1 MAIDPVTGAAV
12 TYGLGWLWD
21 KISGGNDPQV
31 SYQSS
36 PEQTEML
43 KAIQPL
49 VERMAAFGTGTGGV
63 PYNIPDPQS
72 MMPTKGFMDRL
83 DPNVRAGLFEPFE
96 QGLDI
101 LEGRM
106 AGRGQLGNVRAG
118 MSGAAAD
125 VFGRFSQQ
133 FLPQVAQSAFQTMQ
147 PALQTGY
154 SALLEREKS
163 PYSSLLGMAPGLMP
177 TGFVQP
183 QQSNPLSTFSNFY
196 MMNSLLGSGT

>member
-1 MAIDPVTGAAV
+1 MAIDPVTGMAIG
-12 TYGLGWLWD
+12 TGLSWLWD
-21 KISGGNDPQV
+21 KLSGGSSPQV
-31 SYQSS
+31 NYQSS
-36 PEQTEML
+36 PEQQKML
-43 KAIQPL
+43 QAIQPL
-49 VERMAAFGTGTGGV
+49 VEKMAAFGTGTGGV

-72 MMPTKGFMDRL
+72 MMPTAGFMDRL
-83 DPNVRAGLFEPFE
+83 DPNIRAGLFEPFE

-125 VFGRFSQQ
+125 VFGKFGQQ
-133 FLPQVAQSAFQTMQ
+133 MLPQIAQSAFQTMQ

-154 SALLEREKS
+154 SALLQREQS
-163 PYSSLLGMAPGLMP
+163 PYSSLLGMAPSLLP

-183 QQSNPLSTFSNFY
+183 QQSNPLSTFSNYY